1 MTEKRTSWTEHATES
16 DSVMLPQR
24 WATSINES
32 CSRPLHRAHSLSSQE
47 DPPHPRQHPAPETEW
62 ENVLLWGLTHGLSVP
77 HTISCTTSFRPMTFN
92 TILGWWLSFHSAG
105 QTSLSST
112 CISNCLH
119 DTCTGWRLREL
130 ELHTRKM
137 ELLADAPSH
146 PPSPSP
152 TQKTLPGDFP
162 SSPVVKTPCLHC
174 TEHKSDP

>member
-47 DPPHPRQHPAPETEW
+47 DPSHPRQHPAPETEW

-92 TILGWWLSFHSAG
+92 TILGWWLSFYSAG

-112 CISNCLH
+112 HISNCLH
-119 DTCTGWRLREL
+119 DPCTWWCLREL
-130 ELHTRKM
+130 ELNTSKM
-137 ELLADAPSH
+137 ELLADAPI
-146 PPSPSP
+146 PPSLPFPYSEN
-152 TQKTLPGDFP
+152 TTLGLP
-162 SSPVVKTPCLHC
+162 
-174 TEHKSDP
+174 